1 MSSEDIWYYYFN
13 ILNKINDE
21 IQIDKIILNIKHS
34 IDLTNPTE
42 KYLSLDSMLNVLL
55 YLININKNPL
65 INHSDLLKKILNIFK
80 FSKDEKNKVFLLKN
94 IPDDIYNIIGIYY
107 FDDRLSIR
115 EDLHLKV
122 VINKGK
128 GINFKD
134 LIKNSNAIDLIK
146 SNLNNDLQYNGNLND
161 ENIQSN
167 GSGYYINLDDC
178 KYYPDFWIDLA
189 QNKNPKAL
197 DLILENWDF
206 IIDLLNLQIVDNN
219 FTNTDNIVFL
229 FSFIKNQNDKAMDI
243 IKTYWNY
250 LIRSNVDLNY
260 FAKNPNDKAI
270 DLIIDNLDDNN
281 FWSDDDFWNELATN
295 TNIRVFEI
303 IKDNLHNIEPQGI
316 FWNILASN
324 PLDGAFDLILENLE
338 NLDAE
343 QQFWVNLAQNSND
356 RAIDVIVSNLDN
368 IPRTNE
374 FWNNLATNTNDRAI
388 DLIVKQW
395 DKTSLLD
402 KSVGFVE
409 HNGFNDNNNIWYK
422 LATNTNDKAVDLLS
436 KNTDLN
442 NIGYIW
448 DVISKNTNDKAI
460 DLIIKNFDIIPKNI
474 IFWKNLS
481 QNPNSKVI
489 DLLIDNYNDDINLY
503 ITSNPNIFNIDEKDI
518 KNTIAQLKNIIK
530 QINTS

>member
-1 MSSEDIWYYYFN
+1 MSLEDIWYYYFN
-13 ILNKINDE
+13 ILNEINDE
-21 IQIDKIILNIKHS
+21 TQIDQIILNIKHS
-34 IDLTNPTE
+34 MDLTNPTK
-42 KYLSLDSMLNVLL
+42 KYLSLNSMVNVLL

-65 INHSDLLKKILNIFK
+65 INHTDLLKNILNIFK
-80 FSKDEKNKVFLLKN
+80 FSKDDKNKVFLLKN
-94 IPDDIYNIIGIYY
+94 IPDDIYNIIGKYY

-122 VINKGK
+122 VIDEGK

-146 SNLNNDLQYNGNLND
+146 SNLNNDLKYNGNLNN
-161 ENIQSN
+161 ENLPSN

-178 KYYPDFWIDLA
+178 KYYPDFWLYLA

-206 IIDLLNLQIVDNN
+206 IIDLLNLQIVDDN

-229 FSFIKNQNDKAMDI
+229 FSFIENQNDKAMDI

-250 LIRSNVDLNY
+250 LVKNNVNLNY
-260 FAKNPNDKAI
+260 LAKNPNDKAI
-270 DLIIDNLDDNN
+270 DLILDNLDD
-281 FWSDDDFWNELATN
+281 FWSDDDFWDELATN

-303 IKDNLHNIEPQGI
+303 IKNNLHNIEPQGV

-324 PLDGAFDLILENLE
+324 PSDGAFDLILENLE
-338 NLDAE
+338 NLVEDEE
-343 QQFWVNLAQNSND
+343 QQFWVHLAQNSND
-356 RAIDVIVSNLDN
+356 RAIDLIVTNLDN
-368 IPRTNE
+368 IPITNE
-374 FWNNLATNTNDRAI
+374 FWNNLTTNTNNRAI
-388 DLIVKQW
+388 DLIV
-395 DKTSLLD
+395 
-402 KSVGFVE
+402 E
-409 HNGFNDNNNIWYK
+409 YNDFTDNIWYK
-422 LATNTNDKAVDLLS
+422 LATNTNDKALDLLG

-442 NIGYIW
+442 NIEYIW

-481 QNPNSKVI
+481 RNTNPKVI
-489 DLLIDNYNDDINLY
+489 ALLIDNYNDDINSY

-518 KNTIAQLKNIIK
+518 KNKISQLKNIIK
-530 QINTS
+530 QINTEHSI